1 MLDGV
6 DVNDSIDNRVGYS
19 PNVDA
24 LQEVKV
30 LTGNAAAEFGNAG
43 GATVMLQ
50 LKSGTNQFHGNVFE
64 FLRNSAL
71 DANGF
76 CRNRNLSTAKKLG
89 YRRNIF
95 GGTFGGPVIKNKVF
109 FFVDYKEHLTEPA
122 VPRRPAL
129 RRLHGETAT

>member
-1 MLDGV
+1 MNGRLGARPYVNGNREQTNNFMLDGV

-64 FLRNSAL
+64 FLA
-71 DANGF
+71 
-76 CRNRNLSTAKKLG
+76 
-89 YRRNIF
+89 
-95 GGTFGGPVIKNKVF
+95 
-109 FFVDYKEHLTEPA
+109 E
-122 VPRRPAL
+122 
-129 RRLHGETAT
+129 